1 MVKAGSS
8 RVIVKRET
16 YDDLIKKRRV
26 SAAGGFVFLLA
37 FIFILYVTESTE
49 KDARRRLLKEQLMLR
64 QRLKTIKRSLWKKF
78 HRLLLMVFRKRYS
91 LC

>member
-1 MVKAGSS
+1 M
-8 RVIVKRET
+8 
-16 YDDLIKKRRV
+16 
-26 SAAGGFVFLLA
+26 
-37 FIFILYVTESTE
+37 TESTE
-49 KDARRRLLKEQLMLR
+49 KNARRRLLKKQLMLR